1 MPCRR
6 SVLTSTFVLATALAG
21 NALAQGIPAADVKIQ
36 TIQATVENDQFVC
49 TVQVHNDNDDD
60 ARAVK
65 VVILFPLE
73 VEFVSSTRRCAVG
86 PPYPAQGWT
95 QCRLG
100 TMTVGEVKSV
110 TVRTTAPTRNR
121 TCSAF
126 VWNNLPDPNPVNNFG
141 QSTAP

>member
-1 MPCRR
+1 MSCRL
-6 SVLTSTFVLATALAG
+6 SVLTSTFVLTTALAG

-36 TIQATVENDQFVC
+36 SIQATVDGDQFVC

-60 ARAVK
+60 AQAVK
-65 VVILFPLE
+65 LVILFPLE

-86 PPYPAQGWT
+86 PPYPAQGWA
-95 QCRLG
+95 QCRMG
-100 TMTVGEVKSV
+100 SMAVGQVKSV
-110 TVRTTAPTRNR
+110 TVRTTAPPRNR

-126 VWNNLPDPNPVNNFG
+126 VWNNVPDPNPVNNFG